1 LLPPD
6 VIFWG

>member
-6 VIFWG
+6 VIFWS